1 MVVTNIKGLLSF
13 IQIGNRFNRKVIM
26 SKKENYYFQDSFMGV
41 PIKCDPAYPS
51 LITIIEALYV
61 MVYGGVKVYPRP
73 RGYHVRLRFTKRMT
87 SRTFSARLSTFFQ
100 RKSGYVPLRLTV
112 VECDEDEEGLH
123 HHFAIIL
130 NDRLDRR
137 SSLQHFMAQ
146 LLAGGF
152 LANYQVICPDID
164 AYGHHLRTLEEKDS
178 YFEWMTYLAKV
189 ATKAK
194 IGQVWS
200 PCRAVSRLLME
211 WKLAGKPDLR
221 KQLFD
226 QHPKDSIETVDIFH
240 LMQLAD
246 VSPIVMVPRATSS
259 ALYGVI

>member
-1 MVVTNIKGLLSF
+1 
-13 IQIGNRFNRKVIM
+13 M
-26 SKKENYYFQDSFMGV
+26 SKKENHHFLNRFMGV
-41 PIKCDPAYPS
+41 SVKCDLAYPS
-51 LITIIEALYV
+51 LIKIIEALYV
-61 MVYGGVKVYPRP
+61 MVYGCTKAYTRQ
-73 RGYHVRLRFTKRMT
+73 RGYHVRLRFTDKMD
-87 SRTFSARLSTFFQ
+87 SRKFSARLTTFYK
-100 RKSGYVPLRLTV
+100 RKSDYIPLRLTV

-137 SSLQHFMAQ
+137 SSLQRFMAQ

-152 LANYQVICPDID
+152 LADYKVVCPDID

-189 ATKAK
+189 ATKAE

-200 PCRAVSRLLME
+200 SCRAVSCALKE
-211 WKLAGKPDLR
+211 WKLAGKSDLR

-226 QHPKDSIETVDIFH
+226 QRPKDSIATVDIFD
-240 LMQLAD
+240 LMQLVD

>member
-1 MVVTNIKGLLSF
+1 
-13 IQIGNRFNRKVIM
+13 M
-26 SKKENYYFQDSFMGV
+26 SKKENHYFQDSFMGV

-51 LITIIEALYV
+51 LIKIIEALYV

-112 VECDEDEEGLH
+112 VECDEDDEGLH

-146 LLAGGF
+146 LLVGGF
-152 LANYQVICPDID
+152 LANYQVICPHND
-164 AYGHHLRTLEEKDS
+164 AFGHHLRTTEEKDS

-189 ATKAK
+189 ATKADT
-194 IGQVWS
+194 GQVWS
-200 PCRAVSRLLME
+200 PCRVVSRALKE
-211 WKLAGKPDLR
+211 WRLAGKPDLR
-221 KQLFD
+221 KQLFY
-226 QHPKDSIETVDIFH
+226 QHPKDSIATIDVFD
-240 LMQLAD
+240 LMQLSD
-246 VSPIVMVPRATSS
+246 VSPIVMASPTASNM
-259 ALYGVI
+259 LCGVT